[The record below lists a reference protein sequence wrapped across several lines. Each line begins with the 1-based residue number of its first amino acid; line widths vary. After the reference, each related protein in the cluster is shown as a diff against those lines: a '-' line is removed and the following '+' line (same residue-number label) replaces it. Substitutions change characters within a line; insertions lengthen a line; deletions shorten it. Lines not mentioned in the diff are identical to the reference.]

1 MPHYCCSCCFG
12 CSSYC
17 CCSCCCCCWLCLF
30 VVLQLVRFVCF
41 LLMMSLF
48 MCVVALFVACRWTR
62 FGNLLLYIS
71 KTKTHQTPNRGR
83 GMCWW
88 RGNNKKSEQRA
99 LNNYQTTSGAPREDI
114 RRLSI
119 LPERASYSPQ
129 LQPILIIVIN
139 AVVQKMLSS
148 HF

>member
-12 CSSYC
+12 CSS
-17 CCSCCCCCWLCLF
+17 CCCCWLCLF

-83 GMCWW
+83 GMCWC

-119 LPERASYSPQ
+119 LPPTPTHPHHRHHRRCSE
-129 LQPILIIVIN
+129 N
-139 AVVQKMLSS
+139 AEFPFQSS
-148 HF
+148 ELTKCFT

>member
-12 CSSYC
+12 CSSY
-17 CCSCCCCCWLCLF
+17 CCCCWLCLF

-83 GMCWW
+83 GMCWC

-119 LPERASYSPQ
+119 PHERASSSPL
-129 LQPILIIVIN
+129 LQPIFIIVII